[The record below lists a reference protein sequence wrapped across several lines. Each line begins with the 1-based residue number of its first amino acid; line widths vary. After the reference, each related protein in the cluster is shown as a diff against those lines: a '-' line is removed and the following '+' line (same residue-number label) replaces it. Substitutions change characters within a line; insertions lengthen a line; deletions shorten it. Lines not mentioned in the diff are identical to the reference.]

1 MKCASFQGNTAFK
14 LTFDSVHGEGRVAP
28 RLAVA
33 LVVGSV
39 WLVCAPTKE
48 HAWTLFKFTSPYL
61 ALLFLLL
68 ALNAI
73 VIG

>member
-1 MKCASFQGNTAFK
+1 V
-14 LTFDSVHGEGRVAP
+14 L
-28 RLAVA
+28 
-33 LVVGSV
+33 GSV
-39 WLVCAPTKE
+39 WLVRAPTKE

-68 ALNAI
+68 AVNAI